1 MFLIFPTILV
11 SPASTSYMRTGRL
24 SQTSSRW
31 RIAREKI
38 GDFLT
43 SPVGRA
49 IPELHMIAFLFRGRF
64 FELARRVTGMSY
76 VSLTSVKP
84 SLTAIVSDIGSSA
97 QATRANPPIIRTS
110 WPSLAYSIYPPY
122 APPSAELAS

>member
-11 SPASTSYMRTGRL
+11 SPASTSYMRTGGL

-97 QATRANPPIIRTS
+97 QATRANPPIIRAS
-110 WPSLAYSIYPPY
+110 WHSLAYSIYPPF